1 MHFVLQCFP
10 TTTNGSFSLF
20 FPCPNGRLSF
30 PISSS
35 AFFLPRPFPAISF
48 PSFFFFAGAILRRCG
63 TFDFLEADFLEAT
76 MKIFFAG
83 ASLFF
88 SLAFFSHSPGEYRSS
103 VTVSQGYLFIANQV
117 EHTALVVNL
126 DSRQVVGKA
135 GVDING
141 HEVAVAPDGHLGY
154 VPIYGDSGVGRPG
167 TDGNSIHVIDLHAE
181 RARNIINIGKPVRP
195 NCVNI
200 GPDGL
205 LYVSAQLSNAVYV
218 VDPAT

>member
-10 TTTNGSFSLF
+10 TTTNSSFSLF

-63 TFDFLEADFLEAT
+63 TFAFLEDS
-76 MKIFFAG
+76 MKTFFAA

-88 SLAFFSHSPGEYRSS
+88 SLTLFSHFPAEYRSS

-117 EHTALVVNL
+117 
-126 DSRQVVGKA
+126 
-135 GVDING
+135 
-141 HEVAVAPDGHLGY
+141 
-154 VPIYGDSGVGRPG
+154 
-167 TDGNSIHVIDLHAE
+167 
-181 RARNIINIGKPVRP
+181 
-195 NCVNI
+195 
-200 GPDGL
+200 
-205 LYVSAQLSNAVYV
+205 
-218 VDPAT
+218 